1 MICRL
6 LIRLFCRSALTEV
19 CVLADVLSVAK
30 QKRYMILDPVPQN
43 EPMPQ
48 PKDIAQIYARKK
60 VSLKNV
66 GLASKCTVKYHRSYN
81 TYVAYIHP
89 RIIQ

>member
-1 MICRL
+1 ML
-6 LIRLFCRSALTEV
+6 LIHLRLFHRSALTEV

-60 VSLKNV
+60 VSFKNV
-66 GLASKCTVKYHRSYN
+66 RLTKQLQCEIS
-81 TYVAYIHP
+81 
-89 RIIQ
+89 